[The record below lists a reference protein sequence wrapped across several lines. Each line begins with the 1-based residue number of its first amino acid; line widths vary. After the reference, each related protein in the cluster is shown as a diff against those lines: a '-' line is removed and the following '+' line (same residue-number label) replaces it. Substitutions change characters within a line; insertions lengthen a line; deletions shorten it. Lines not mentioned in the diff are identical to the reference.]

1 MRGGGQPLFNRNS
14 RHLGTRDRVGRFPRD
29 EAWGL
34 ISSFAQRFWPALLGV
49 TFLPTIFFLPAF
61 FLLHGAARWVTAGTA
76 FISGPWIVALITIA
90 MSGASDVF
98 MGLDAEGDTADVLRS
113 LRRDGWELANGI
125 KIRGN
130 QDIDHL
136 VVGPAGLLVVETKWS
151 RHRWPLGEDGEPFMR
166 DRLSDAVDDLL
177 SNCED
182 VITQFGKVING
193 APVRPVC
200 VVWSS
205 EDSAGDDPWVESDG
219 ALVVRG
225 PDLRSWLRTLTD
237 VALDEHGIDR
247 VWQAVTH
254 HYALRDKDDRR
265 RSYRPRRTIV
275 RVAVDW
281 FLAPYLG
288 FVLAFSGLVAL
299 VRLHQSWL
307 DIAGP
312 LVFTAVGVAVRRIAI
327 LRRVAGGWIVA
338 SVGSELILLAFVLRD
353 VVR

>member
-1 MRGGGQPLFNRNS
+1 
-14 RHLGTRDRVGRFPRD
+14 LGTRDRVGRFPRD

-34 ISSFAQRFWPALLGV
+34 ISSVAQRLWPALLGV

-61 FLLHGAARWVTAGTA
+61 FLLHGAARWVTVGAVA
-76 FISGPWIVALITIA
+76 ISGPWIVALITIV
-90 MSGASDVF
+90 MSGASDLF
-98 MGLDAEGDTADVLRS
+98 MGLESEGDTADVLRS
-113 LRRDGWELANGI
+113 LRHDGWKLANGI

-151 RHRWPLGEDGEPFMR
+151 RHRWPLGKDSEPFMR
-166 DRLSDAVDDLL
+166 DRLSDAVDQLL
-177 SNCED
+177 RNRED

-200 VVWSS
+200 VVWSP
-205 EDSAGDDPWVESDG
+205 EDSAGDDPWVDFDG

-225 PDLRSWLRTLTD
+225 PALRSWLRTLTD
-237 VALDEHGIDR
+237 VALDERGIDR
-247 VWQAVTH
+247 VWQEVTL
-254 HYALRDKDDRR
+254 HYALRDKNDRS
-265 RSYRPRRTIV
+265 RSYRPRRTII

-281 FLAPYLG
+281 FLAPFLG
-288 FVLAFSGLVAL
+288 FVLAFYGLVAV

-312 LVFTAVGVAVRRIAI
+312 LVFTAVGVAVRRVAF
-327 LRRVAGGWIVA
+327 LRRVAVGWIVG
-338 SVGSELILLAFVLRD
+338 SVGSVLILLAFVIRD